1 MGQNMSIIRPLRT
14 LPSLAWRPKISLI
27 LGWNFL
33 CCIWIG
39 GAFMLCCSCDSCGG
53 GPSLEGTTFAFGL
66 GDMLLLEVTVTWSL
80 EVTA

>member
-1 MGQNMSIIRPLRT
+1 MQNGSKYEHPASEAH
-14 LPSLAWRPKISLI
+14 PSLAWRPKISRI

-33 CCIWIG
+33 CIWMG
-39 GAFMLCCSCDSCGG
+39 GAPCFMLCSCDSCGG

-66 GDMLLLEVTVTWSL
+66 GDML